1 MLSAKRLK
9 KIQLLKTKKGRIKEK
24 LFLIEGKRSIEN
36 YILKSNIVKE
46 IIISDTEIKYNKP
59 IINLCIQKK
68 IELISVSNKIISKLS
83 DTKTPSGL
91 VGICK
96 IITPEKIDLN
106 AKRWLYLHKIKD
118 PGNMGALLRTA
129 AWFNIKNIALSVDS
143 ADPFNNKVVRSAMGA
158 HTYINIYQKIDVV
171 TFIKEGYLLIGADQN
186 GKNQLEDSEYTKKI
200 MLCLGSEAEGFD
212 KSFKNNLDRLL
223 SIKKIGQGESLNV
236 AIAGSILMNDIAIK

>member
-9 KIQLLKTKKGRIKEK
+9 KIQLLKTKKGRLKEK

-36 YILKSNIVKE
+36 YILQSNIVKE
-46 IIISDTEIKYNKP
+46 IVISDTEIECNKP
-59 IINLCIQKK
+59 IIDLCIQKK
-68 IELISVSNKIISKLS
+68 IELITVPNKIISKLS

-91 VGICK
+91 IGICK

-118 PGNMGALLRTA
+118 PGNMGTLLRTA
-129 AWFNIKNIALSVDS
+129 AWLNIKNIALSVDS

-171 TFIKEGYLLIGADQN
+171 TFIKKGYLLIGADQN
-186 GKNQLEDSEYTKKI
+186 GKSQLEDTEYTKKI

-212 KSFKNNLDRLL
+212 KSFKNNLDRLI

-236 AIAGSILMNDIAIK
+236 AIAGSILMNEISIK

>member
-212 KSFKNNLDRLL
+212 KSFKNNLDRLI